1 MYHTGEAPEGAR
13 VRALIEALAAVAPR
27 SSPDDRAEKL
37 RLLDGLAGRRIGHA
51 DALLRFHETLCL
63 LQAYPDDP
71 EILARADGALAAFPG
86 RVRRLAAAARARLR
100 DSGIV
105 GTRLAY
111 PFGLPIAR
119 WLAARHPREV
129 EVAWTGFDEDERLE
143 DILTLLVARAEED
156 TFTEGG
162 LGWRQW
168 IRAARGGR
176 RVSDLQVL
184 AELFDR
190 AALPEETRDWLF
202 EGLGLSIRWRLATL
216 AGSRTGARLSC
227 PAPFFG
233 APAPPPAGFDLARAV
248 TAPLALPRP
257 LARPEADALV
267 EAARLAMA
275 TRARELHAF
284 SHPNADDVFL
294 ADCGRGLTVALIG
307 LDPAWRLPFEGYY
320 AFFALR
326 NGVPVG
332 YGGGWC
338 LFETMEFGFNIFES
352 FRQGES
358 RLVLA
363 QVLRVFRRVFG
374 IRTVVVDPY
383 QIGHDNA
390 EALRSGAFYFY
401 YRLGFRPHDPEVLGL
416 AAREQEK
423 VACDRSYRSPR
434 PVLRRLVR
442 GELALRLPGASL
454 HPERRIRA
462 SQLATLVTRDIGMRF
477 AGDRARAI
485 RETTGRLARSLGVPG
500 WRRWQPAAR
509 AAFERWA
516 LVLALIPDLPRW
528 PAADRQRLAQMIRA
542 KGDGGEAP
550 YVRAMHGLP
559 RLRHALEALARETRP
574 GPARAPR

>member
-1 MYHTGEAPEGAR
+1 MPASAPDGTRA
-13 VRALIEALAAVAPR
+13 RALVEALAAVAPR

-37 RLLDGLAGRRIGHA
+37 RLLDGLAGRRIGHP

-63 LQAYPDDP
+63 LQAYPDDR
-71 EILARADGALAAFPG
+71 EILARVDRALATFPD
-86 RVRRLAAAARARLR
+86 RLRRLGAAARAQLR

-105 GTRLAY
+105 GTTLAY
-111 PFGLPIAR
+111 PFGLPMAR
-119 WLAARHPREV
+119 WLAARHPRDAEI
-129 EVAWTGFDEDERLE
+129 AWAGLADDERLE
-143 DILTLLVARAEED
+143 DILTLLVAKAEED

-162 LGWRQW
+162 LGWRPW
-168 IRAARGGR
+168 IRSAKGGR

-184 AELFDR
+184 ATLFSR
-190 AALPEETRDWLF
+190 AALPEEVRDWLF
-202 EGLGLSIRWRLATL
+202 EGLGLPIRWRLRNL
-216 AGSRTGARLSC
+216 AASRTGARLPC

-233 APAPPPAGFDLARAV
+233 PPAPSPTGFDLVRAA
-248 TAPLALPRP
+248 TAHLAPPRRVP
-257 LARPEADALV
+257 RPEAEALI

-294 ADCGRGLTVALIG
+294 AECGRGLTVALIG
-307 LDPAWRLPFEGYY
+307 LRPAWRLPFEGYY

-358 RLVLA
+358 RIVLGE
-363 QVLRVFRRVFG
+363 VLRVFHRVFG

-401 YRLGFRPHDPEVLGL
+401 SRLGFRPHDPEVLAL
-416 AAREQEK
+416 AAQEQEK
-423 VACDRSYRSPR
+423 IARDRAYRSPL

-442 GELALRLPGASL
+442 GEMCLRLPGASRR
-454 HPERRIRA
+454 PEGRIRA
-462 SQLATLVTRDIGMRF
+462 RQLATLVTRDIGLRF
-477 AGDRARAI
+477 AGDRAAAT
-485 RETTGRLARSLGVPG
+485 REATGRVARALGAAG

-509 AAFERWA
+509 GAFERWA
-516 LVLALIPDLPRW
+516 LVLALVPGLSRW
-528 PAADRQRLAQMIRA
+528 PAAERRRVARMIRA
-542 KGDGGEAP
+542 KGEPGEAA
-550 YVRAMHGLP
+550 YVRHMQGLP
-559 RLRHALEALARETRP
+559 RLRRALEALAREAE
-574 GPARAPR
+574 PAMARSCP